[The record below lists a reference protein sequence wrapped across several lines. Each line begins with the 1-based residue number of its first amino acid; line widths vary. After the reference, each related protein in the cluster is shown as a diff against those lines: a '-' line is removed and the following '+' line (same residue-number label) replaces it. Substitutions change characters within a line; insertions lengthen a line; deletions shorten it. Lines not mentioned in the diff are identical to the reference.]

1 MKEGVYAL
9 GELVLPKEPICLIT
23 DLCDPDLARGLK
35 QFCENKK
42 GYGLSHPR
50 KPIWKLMGSCLDQAA
65 VRLASRHPGWGATE
79 LIVKAGG
86 ISALGPAWWDV
97 ADAIFDEDYIK
108 AKRALKETGR
118 LELGELVGGLECLR
132 DVMGVAWWYQPRVIT
147 ASKKGLRIQRTSKAD
162 NHYPFCELCWR
173 YSRGVNDLIAKG
185 LSFNSVLEARDKR
198 DHERGAGQ
206 KIGCFRFCALHSRD
220 DSTRQYRLDLPYK
233 NAFWSA
239 IRECR
244 GLFVL
249 TRNRMLKSIDATVP
263 FVVRQVVTLYDEGI
277 SPAEIQKVTRLSSG
291 QIEDALA
298 WIESKALKR
307 WREEDARVQLPSAQV
322 IRQAAYL
329 LVHGDVQG
337 LIALESELPGL
348 AVIAMREPI
357 QNLFRKQLSERSM
370 EIALRHREGL
380 SNAKIAKALGVSR
393 QLVHNA
399 LVRPL
404 VLAYLQF
411 LGMVSEAEAAE
422 CGWVDV
428 LGTAYPAW

>member
-1 MKEGVYAL
+1 
-9 GELVLPKEPICLIT
+9 
-23 DLCDPDLARGLK
+23 
-35 QFCENKK
+35 
-42 GYGLSHPR
+42 
-50 KPIWKLMGSCLDQAA
+50 
-65 VRLASRHPGWGATE
+65 
-79 LIVKAGG
+79 
-86 ISALGPAWWDV
+86 
-97 ADAIFDEDYIK
+97 
-108 AKRALKETGR
+108 
-118 LELGELVGGLECLR
+118 
-132 DVMGVAWWYQPRVIT
+132 
-147 ASKKGLRIQRTSKAD
+147 
-162 NHYPFCELCWR
+162 
-173 YSRGVNDLIAKG
+173 
-185 LSFNSVLEARDKR
+185 
-198 DHERGAGQ
+198 
-206 KIGCFRFCALHSRD
+206 
-220 DSTRQYRLDLPYK
+220 
-233 NAFWSA
+233 
-239 IRECR
+239 
-244 GLFVL
+244 
-249 TRNRMLKSIDATVP
+249 MLKSIDATVP

-298 WIESKALKR
+298 WIESKAIKR

-348 AVIAMREPI
+348 AVNAMREPI

-370 EIALRHREGL
+370 EIARRHREGL
-380 SNAKIAKALGVSR
+380 SNAKIAKELGVSR

-411 LGMVSEAEAAE
+411 LGMGSEAEAAE